1 MASQKFDDIYKIV
14 ILGDQLV
21 GKTTFLSQYIPPTNL
36 DTKNHINDMEAQVE
50 TLPNGQTI
58 DVQVWDLSGDPSY
71 RSISEIFT
79 KNCLGA
85 FVIFDLTNPDSF
97 NSVSGWVHDLRTQ
110 SKSSQVFIV
119 GNKKDLK
126 IKNQVQDK
134 QAGQA
139 LARSLGAE
147 YFEVSSLNKVEVNE
161 VFKAMISKIVLTRP
175 AESSSQSLFLG
186 FVLLLIVMVVAYFV
200 FG

>member
-14 ILGDQLV
+14 ILGEQQV

-71 RSISEIFT
+71 RSISEVFT
-79 KNCLGA
+79 KHSLGA
-85 FVIFDLTNPDSF
+85 FVLFDLSNPNSL
-97 NSVSGWVHDLRTQ
+97 NSVSSWVHDLRTQ
-110 SKSSQVFIV
+110 SKSSQVFII
-119 GNKKDLK
+119 GNKKDLQSK
-126 IKNQVQDK
+126 TQVQYK

-147 YFEVSSLNKVEVNE
+147 YFEVNSLNKAEVNAI
-161 VFKAMISKIVLTRP
+161 FKSMISKISLTRP
-175 AESSSQSLFLG
+175 VEPSSQPLFLSLALV
-186 FVLLLIVMVVAYFV
+186 FVLVVAYYV
-200 FG
+200 LG